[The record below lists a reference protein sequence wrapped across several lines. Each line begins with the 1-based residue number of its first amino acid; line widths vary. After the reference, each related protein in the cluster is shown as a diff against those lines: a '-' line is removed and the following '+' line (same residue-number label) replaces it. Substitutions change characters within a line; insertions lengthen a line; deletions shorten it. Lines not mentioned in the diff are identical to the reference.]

1 MNNLLQGPDYWR
13 ARAEK
18 IRVKAEQSS
27 QDDSKHE
34 LLRVAEAYERI
45 ARIAEQRQT
54 VKKDYKE

>member
-1 MNNLLQGPDYWR
+1 MNNLLQDPDYWR

-45 ARIAEQRQT
+45 ARIAEERQT
-54 VKKDYKE
+54 AGKD